1 MLLTVNWE
9 NIIMSNNKDTKL
21 QFTELTSN
29 DTAVH
34 EDLYIEELLI
44 SSSEMPLGTAY
55 CYTQLYY
62 DHAIEEL
69 QKANALFLKTFS

>member
-1 MLLTVNWE
+1 
-9 NIIMSNNKDTKL
+9 MSNNKKTGL
-21 QFTELTSN
+21 QFTELTS
-29 DTAVH
+29 DDIAIH

-44 SSSEMPLGTAY
+44 SGSEIPLGTAY

-69 QKANALFLKTFS
+69 QKANALFLKMFS

>member
-1 MLLTVNWE
+1 M
-9 NIIMSNNKDTKL
+9 NNKETKL

-34 EDLYIEELLI
+34 EDLYIELLLVDKFG
-44 SSSEMPLGTAY
+44 MPPGG
-55 CYTQLYY
+55 CGQLYY

-69 QKANALFLKTFS
+69 QKANALFLKMFS